1 MSGYLTGVEPFLY
14 IDSSDTSGK
23 LMVSV
28 LSAVAEI
35 ECENI
40 KDQTMEEGQQ
50 KARDGQWNVGFA
62 IYVYRLENKDGEQG
76 KVLVIEE
83 NEAELVRLIY
93 DKFANMMMGANGVAK
108 WLGEHG
114 YTKVVRQ
121 NGTTHKISVHFVK
134 LILDNPVHI
143 GKIAYGW
150 PKTEKIEGKWNEYHV
165 VKQAEDTYELY
176 DRIHEAIVFEELWYN
191 AHAKWLVM
199 GMKYE
204 KVHSLQHCNILSGL
218 VK

>member
-1 MSGYLTGVEPFLY
+1 MSGYLTRVESFLY

-40 KDQTMEEGQQ
+40 KEQTMEGRQQ
-50 KARDGQWNVGFA
+50 KARDGRWNGGFA

-93 DKFANMMMGANGVAK
+93 DNFANMMMCANGVAK

-114 YTKVVRQ
+114 YTKVVR
-121 NGTTHKISVHFVK
+121 
-134 LILDNPVHI
+134 
-143 GKIAYGW
+143 
-150 PKTEKIEGKWNEYHV
+150 
-165 VKQAEDTYELY
+165 
-176 DRIHEAIVFEELWYN
+176 
-191 AHAKWLVM
+191 
-199 GMKYE
+199 
-204 KVHSLQHCNILSGL
+204 
-218 VK
+218 